1 MESLGNYL
9 RDLRLARGRSVAEVA
24 RITRVGCDHLKALEE
39 ERWSELPAP
48 VFTKGFIRAYCQAL
62 GEPPGEA
69 VARYSMALQALEPPA
84 PFASGAPGARGR
96 AHGTVLVSLILL
108 VALGLGLFL
117 VSLGLQER
125 SPLGLT
131 ERMTPAA
138 SGLLQPVPAPAPPA
152 PTAVTRVE
160 QAAEVRLIA
169 RTTEPTWV
177 RVETDRG
184 RIIEELIPAGATRQW
199 SSDQRFVLTIGNAG
213 GISLELNGRSLP
225 PLGRSGVVVRRLVL
239 PQDARGTDP

>member
-24 RITRVGCDHLKALEE
+24 RITRVGSDYLKALEE

-69 VARYSMALQALEPPA
+69 VARYSMALQALPPA

-96 AHGTVLVSLILL
+96 ARGTVLVSLILL
-108 VALGLGLFL
+108 IALGLGLFL
-117 VSLGLQER
+117 VNLGLQKR
-125 SPLGLT
+125 SAPEVT
-131 ERMTPAA
+131 ATITPAA